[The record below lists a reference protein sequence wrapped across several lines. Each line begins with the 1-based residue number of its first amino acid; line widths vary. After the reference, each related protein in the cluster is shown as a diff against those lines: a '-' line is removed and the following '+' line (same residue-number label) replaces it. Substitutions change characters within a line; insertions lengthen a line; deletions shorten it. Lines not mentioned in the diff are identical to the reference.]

1 MTNYAV
7 NMGLSNGFVWKVR
20 GKAVSAQ
27 WCEELT
33 AILGVCRAT
42 GGPDAD
48 LRIEQGKFRAGQPF
62 DPSTLLELS
71 SHGVAS
77 PRRSYVRAWSD
88 LVLLRHE
95 ELAYVIAG
103 LGEVSDREGRIDQMR
118 RAMLPFYE
126 AVAARGGLPLHA
138 ALAEIGGQGVILAG
152 VSGAGK
158 STCCRR
164 FPAPWRILS
173 DDLAV
178 VVPCEDGTL
187 RAHPLPTWSAVKAQ
201 TVERPCVLRQSVP
214 VRAIFFLVH
223 SDAES
228 AVPVGAGR
236 AALSIYDAAMQVFMS
251 VDFAS
256 GIPGGSTYTR
266 NYSRM
271 QQKWLLPYLRLFSR
285 SVSGAVFGNAL
296 KGPWIKWAGPSIRKG
311 KTIFTNSL
319 RGNGAR
325 PPCKDGMTGLGE
337 ENRNALFCRG
347 ESMRPLLRPGDRI
360 RFVPC
365 RVEEVR
371 RGDVIIFI
379 PPGQKE
385 RVVHRVVSA
394 GPGGIR
400 TKGDANPCRD
410 TGNLRQEDIVG
421 RAVSVEREAGRFP
434 LRAASRG
441 ACSPH

>member
-1 MTNYAV
+1 MYMLLTNCAV

-27 WCEELT
+27 WCEELA
-33 AILGVCRAT
+33 AILGVSRTT
-42 GGPDAD
+42 GGPGAD
-48 LRIEQGKFRAGQPF
+48 LWIEQGKFRAGQPF
-62 DPSTLLELS
+62 NPSTLLDLS

-77 PRRSYVRAWSD
+77 PGPSDVRAWSD

-103 LGEVSDREGRIDQMR
+103 LGEVGDREGRIDQMR

-158 STCCRR
+158 STCSRR

-201 TVERPCVLRQSVP
+201 TVERPCVLQHSVP
-214 VRAIFFLVH
+214 VRAIFFLVQ
-223 SDAES
+223 SDTET

-251 VDFAS
+251 VDFAA

-266 NYSRM
+266 I
-271 QQKWLLPYLRLFSR
+271 LFENAAEMAA
-285 SVSGAVFGNAL
+285 AVPAFVL
-296 KGPWIKWAGPSIRKG
+296 QV
-311 KTIFTNSL
+311 SL
-319 RGNGAR
+319 RGCFWECIERALDQVGGAVYKKR
-325 PPCKDGMTGLGE
+325 
-337 ENRNALFCRG
+337 ENNLHK
-347 ESMRPLLRPGDRI
+347 L
-360 RFVPC
+360 
-365 RVEEVR
+365 
-371 RGDVIIFI
+371 
-379 PPGQKE
+379 
-385 RVVHRVVSA
+385 SA
-394 GPGGIR
+394 GKWGL
-400 TKGDANPCRD
+400 A
-410 TGNLRQEDIVG
+410 
-421 RAVSVEREAGRFP
+421 P
-434 LRAASRG
+434 L
-441 ACSPH
+441 

>member
-1 MTNYAV
+1 MYMLLTNCAV

-27 WCEELT
+27 WCEELA
-33 AILGVCRAT
+33 AILGVSRTT
-42 GGPDAD
+42 GGPGAD
-48 LRIEQGKFRAGQPF
+48 LWIEQGKFRAGQPF

-95 ELAYVIAG
+95 ECAYVIAG
-103 LGEVSDREGRIDQMR
+103 LGEVGDREGRIDQMR

-138 ALAEIGGQGVILAG
+138 ALAEIRGQGVILAG

-158 STCCRR
+158 STCSRR

-214 VRAIFFLVH
+214 VRAIFFLVQ
-223 SDAES
+223 SDTET

-266 NYSRM
+266 TLFENAAEM
-271 QQKWLLPYLRLFSR
+271 AAALPAFVLH
-285 SVSGAVFGNAL
+285 V
-296 KGPWIKWAGPSIRKG
+296 
-311 KTIFTNSL
+311 SL
-319 RGNGAR
+319 RGCFWECIERALDQVGGAVYKKR
-325 PPCKDGMTGLGE
+325 
-337 ENRNALFCRG
+337 ENNFHKL
-347 ESMRPLLRPGDRI
+347 
-360 RFVPC
+360 
-365 RVEEVR
+365 
-371 RGDVIIFI
+371 
-379 PPGQKE
+379 
-385 RVVHRVVSA
+385 SA
-394 GPGGIR
+394 GKWGQ
-400 TKGDANPCRD
+400 T
-410 TGNLRQEDIVG
+410 
-421 RAVSVEREAGRFP
+421 P
-434 LRAASRG
+434 L
-441 ACSPH
+441 

>member
-1 MTNYAV
+1 MSTMSAAGGTTTCSSGSGQGSCAYGSCIRGAQCTAGDYVTYCYSGGFVQGTCAYCVSGGDNSFDAYGCGIGRFSCHVLAVGWLCGVQLRFGDNIIRMYMLMTNCAV

-33 AILGVCRAT
+33 AILGVSRAT

-201 TVERPCVLRQSVP
+201 TVERPCVLQHSVP

-251 VDFAS
+251 VDFAA

-266 NYSRM
+266 TLFENAAEM
-271 QQKWLLPYLRLFSR
+271 AAALPAFVLQ
-285 SVSGAVFGNAL
+285 V
-296 KGPWIKWAGPSIRKG
+296 
-311 KTIFTNSL
+311 SL
-319 RGNGAR
+319 RGCFWECIERALDQVGGAVYKKR
-325 PPCKDGMTGLGE
+325 
-337 ENRNALFCRG
+337 ENNLHK
-347 ESMRPLLRPGDRI
+347 L
-360 RFVPC
+360 
-365 RVEEVR
+365 
-371 RGDVIIFI
+371 
-379 PPGQKE
+379 
-385 RVVHRVVSA
+385 SA
-394 GPGGIR
+394 GKWGQ
-400 TKGDANPCRD
+400 A
-410 TGNLRQEDIVG
+410 
-421 RAVSVEREAGRFP
+421 P
-434 LRAASRG
+434 L
-441 ACSPH
+441 